1 MKSSIKHVF
10 EPEVIIKNNIIR
22 GKRKVT
28 FTMEDVNSFFS
39 RTKKSKKQKEMV
51 WEALQVAREKR
62 LLKKNRAGKY
72 VLLSQMVTT
81 SARRKLPGKSRRLVK
96 RLEAKK
102 KKGGYSMT
110 GLLAYLGL
118 KWQARQKRKSARRS
132 SRRRQTRR
140 RTRS

>member
-22 GKRKVT
+22 GKRKMT

-51 WEALQVAREKR
+51 WEALQIAREKR

-72 VLLSQMVTT
+72 VLLSQMKTT

-96 RLEAKK
+96 RLGAKK

-118 KWQARQKRKSARRS
+118 KWQARHKRKSARRS

-140 RTRS
+140 

>member
-10 EPEVIIKNNIIR
+10 EPEVIIKNNIIK
-22 GKRKVT
+22 GKKKMT

-51 WEALQVAREKR
+51 WEALQIAREKR

-72 VLLSQMVTT
+72 VLLSQMQTT
-81 SARRKLPGKSRRLVK
+81 SARRKMPGKSRRLGK
-96 RLEAKK
+96 RLAAKK
-102 KKGGYSMT
+102 KKGSYSMT

-118 KWQARQKRKSARRS
+118 KWQARHKRKSARRS
-132 SRRRQTRR
+132 SRRRQIRR

>member
-1 MKSSIKHVF
+1 MKTSIKHVF

-22 GKRKVT
+22 GKRKMT

-51 WEALQVAREKR
+51 WEALQIAREKR

-72 VLLSQMVTT
+72 VLLSQMETT

-96 RLEAKK
+96 RLGAKK

-118 KWQARQKRKSARRS
+118 KWQARHKRKSARRS

-140 RTRS
+140 RTRY

>member
-81 SARRKLPGKSRRLVK
+81 SARRKQPGKSRRLVK
-96 RLEAKK
+96 RLGAKK

>member
-1 MKSSIKHVF
+1 MF

-22 GKRKVT
+22 GKKRMT

-51 WEALQVAREKR
+51 WEALQTAREKR

-72 VLLSQMVTT
+72 VLLSLMETT
-81 SARRKLPGKSRRLVK
+81 SARRKLPGKTRRL
-96 RLEAKK
+96 AKCLRARK

-118 KWQARQKRKSARRS
+118 KWQARHRRKSSRRS

-140 RTRS
+140 RTRY